1 LVAPLPSPSSYA
13 ALWTL
18 DPAVVFLNHGSFGAC
33 PKQVLD
39 AQAEWRARVE
49 REPVRFF
56 VRELEQLLDEAR
68 GAVAGFVGAQ
78 AEDLA
83 FVPNA
88 TSAVNTVLWSLAPS
102 FAPGDEIL
110 FTDHG
115 YNACANALAL
125 LAERTGVKIVV
136 AKVPFP
142 LRSSEQVV
150 DAVMASASAKTRL
163 ALIDH
168 ITSPTGLVFPIARIV
183 GALAE
188 RGIDTL
194 VDGAHGPGMVE
205 LALDRLGAAYYAGN
219 FHKWVCAPKG
229 AAMLHVRRDRQA
241 QLRPLVTSHGANSM
255 RTDRSR
261 FRLEFDWT
269 GTMDP
274 SPVLCV
280 PTALRVMAE
289 LVPGGWPMLMATN
302 RALALAGRRLL
313 LEEFEQEAPCP
324 DDMIGALAAVPIPAG
339 DPGGPARVGGYADKL
354 QDALVDVHHV
364 QVPIMPWPRSPER
377 LVRIAA
383 QLYNAPEQ
391 YDYLAGAL
399 RTELANEGKLSET
412 FR

>member
-1 LVAPLPSPSSYA
+1 MA
-13 ALWTL
+13 
-18 DPAVVFLNHGSFGAC
+18 FLNHGSFGAC
-33 PKQVLD
+33 PKPVLD
-39 AQAEWRARVE
+39 AQAEWRARLE

-78 AEDLA
+78 ADDLA

-110 FTDHG
+110 FTSHG
-115 YNACANALAL
+115 YTACANALSG
-125 LAERTGVKIVV
+125 LAERTGVRVVV
-136 AKVPFP
+136 AQVPFP
-142 LRSSEQVV
+142 VSGA
-150 DAVMASASAKTRL
+150 DAVVAAVLAAATPRTKL

-168 ITSPTGLVFPIARIV
+168 ITSPTGLVFPIAKIV
-183 GALAE
+183 AGLAE

-194 VDGAHGPGMVE
+194 VDGAHGPGMVQ
-205 LALDRLGAAYYAGN
+205 LALDELGAAYYAGN

-241 QLRPLVTSHGANSM
+241 QMRPLVTSHGASST

-280 PTALRVMAE
+280 PTALRVMGE
-289 LVPGGWPMLMATN
+289 LLPGGWPMLMASN

-313 LEEFEQEAPCP
+313 LDEFEQPAPCP
-324 DDMIGALAAVPIPAG
+324 DDMIGALAAMPIPAG
-339 DPGGPARVGGYADKL
+339 DADGPPRQGGFADKL
-354 QDALVDVHHV
+354 QDALVDVHHI

-383 QLYNAPEQ
+383 QLYNTPEQ

-399 RTELANEGKLSET
+399 RTELANEGRLDAT
-412 FR
+412 FG